1 MSEPLVMALGITI
14 VGMTL
19 LFLTLLLFYGLLS
32 LLTIVF
38 KAPAPTSGEGVG
50 SLSGYPQLLRE
61 VTREEVAAAAR
72 KYVRPEALVLAA
84 AGSLDGA

>member
-1 MSEPLVMALGITI
+1 VSEPLVMALGITI

-50 SLSGYPQLLRE
+50 GSGDSPAG
-61 VTREEVAAAAR
+61 EEEGAAASPWWVLHQQRQLTHGAGTRR
-72 KYVRPEALVLAA
+72 K
-84 AGSLDGA
+84 